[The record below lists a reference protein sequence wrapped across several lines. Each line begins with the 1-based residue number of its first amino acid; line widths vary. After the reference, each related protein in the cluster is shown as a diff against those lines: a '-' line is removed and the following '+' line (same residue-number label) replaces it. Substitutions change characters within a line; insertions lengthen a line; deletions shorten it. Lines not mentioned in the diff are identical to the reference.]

1 MTNDFFASRLL
12 AWYDRYGRDLPW
24 RHTSDPY
31 YIWLSEIIL
40 QQTRVVQGM
49 PYYYKFIEA
58 FPTVKDLARAD
69 EREVLRLW
77 QGLGYYSRARN
88 LHRTA
93 QIVVD
98 EYGGQFPQ
106 TYQELLKLKGIGPYT
121 AAAIAS
127 FAFNESVAVLDGNV
141 YRVLSRIFGIETDIA
156 SHSAKAEFT
165 ALANQLIDP
174 SQPARFNQAIMDF
187 GATQCVPV
195 SPQCMFCTFNSVCEA
210 NNTGRQAQLP
220 VKSKKTKVRD
230 RYFHYLVIEDE
241 GRFAMRERPAK
252 DVWTSMFDFWLVE
265 DDRLLDWETLSE
277 HPPLE
282 AVQSQLT
289 LQSES
294 PLFTHVLSHQRIQ
307 AKFWHLKTS
316 SEANFPSAL
325 QFYDLGE
332 IEKLPKPV
340 LVLNYLSKL
349 LSTNT
354 DLAVE

>member
-1 MTNDFFASRLL
+1 MTNDFFAPKLL

-24 RHTSDPY
+24 RHTTDPY
-31 YIWLSEIIL
+31 CIWLSEIIL

-58 FPTVKDLARAD
+58 FPTVTDLARAD

-93 QIVVD
+93 QIIVT
-98 EYGGQFPQ
+98 EYGGKFPQ
-106 TYQELLKLKGIGPYT
+106 TYHELLKLKGIGPYT

-156 SHSAKAEFT
+156 SHAAKAEFT
-165 ALANQLIDP
+165 SLANQLIDP
-174 SQPARFNQAIMDF
+174 AQPARFNHAIMDF

-195 SPQCMFCTFNSVCEA
+195 SPQCMFCTFNTVCEA
-210 NNTGRQAQLP
+210 NATGRQAQLP
-220 VKSKKTKVRD
+220 VKSKKTKVRE
-230 RYFHYLVIEDE
+230 RYFHYLVIEHE
-241 GRFAMRERPAK
+241 GRLGLRERPAK

-277 HPPLE
+277 HPLLQTL
-282 AVQSQLT
+282 QSQLT
-289 LQSES
+289 LEQES
-294 PLFTHVLSHQRIQ
+294 TSYTHVLSHQRIQ

-316 SEANFPSAL
+316 SEEGFPAEL
-325 QFYDLGE
+325 HFYSPDK

-340 LVLNYLSKL
+340 LVVNYLNQFFES
-349 LSTNT
+349 
-354 DLAVE
+354 